1 MYLLMSR
8 RCLIGYANVF
18 VVVVVVAADTTLRY
32 DHFSLASSIIY
43 YTSPAGGIEIRLLIS
58 F

>member
-18 VVVVVVAADTTLRY
+18 VVVVVAADTTLRY